1 MITPLPQ
8 LRETV
13 QARARHALACGALRP
28 IETEQRFI
36 DDGGIRFVIRMV
48 SSLREKAERQAQ
60 NLAAA
65 LQSGRQHNPFLPYDE
80 DLFVARLAPAHV
92 CLLNK
97 FNVIDH
103 HLLIVTSTYED
114 QEMLLT
120 EGDFAAL
127 KVCLDAL
134 GGLGFYNGGSCAG
147 ASQPHK
153 HLQLIPLPI
162 ADAGPAIPIAPL
174 LTAVGNDGPTALP
187 GLPFRH
193 AFARLGADHAG
204 TSATAIGTWAAA
216 ANALY
221 RRALAATGIGAV
233 ACAGG
238 ERQGAPYNFLMT
250 HAWMLVV
257 PRTREVFE
265 GISVNALGFAG
276 SLFVRD
282 ARELA
287 ILERAGPMAALR
299 QVGVSDS

>member
-1 MITPLPQ
+1 MNAPLPH

-13 QARARHALACGALRP
+13 QAQARHALACGALRP

-48 SSLREKAERQAQ
+48 SSLREKAERRAE

-65 LQSGRQHNPFLPYDE
+65 LQSGRQRNPFLPYDE
-80 DLFVARLAPAHV
+80 DLFVARLSPTHV

-103 HLLIVTSTYED
+103 HLLIVTSAYED

-120 EGDFAAL
+120 EADFAAL
-127 KVCLDAL
+127 GVCLDAL
-134 GGLGFYNGGSCAG
+134 GGLGFYNGGTCAG

-162 ADAGPAIPIAPL
+162 ADEGPAIPIAPL
-174 LTAVGNDGPTALP
+174 LADAGNGGPTALP

-193 AFARLGADHAG
+193 AFAQLGADHAG
-204 TSATAIGTWAAA
+204 TAAA
-216 ANALY
+216 ARATHAAYRQALT
-221 RRALAATGIGAV
+221 AAGIGTV
-233 ACAGG
+233 ATEGG
-238 ERQGAPYNFLMT
+238 TRQGAPYNLLMT
-250 HAWMLVV
+250 REWLLIV
-257 PRTREVFE
+257 PRTREGFE

-282 ARELA
+282 ASELA
-287 ILERAGPMAALR
+287 VLERAGPMAALQ
-299 QVGVSDS
+299 QVAVSAP

>member
-1 MITPLPQ
+1 MIAPPPQ

-13 QARARHALACGALRP
+13 LARARRALACGALRP

-48 SSLREKAERQAQ
+48 SSLREKALQQAE

-65 LQSGRQHNPFLPYDE
+65 LQSGRQPNPFLPYDE
-80 DLFVARLAPAHV
+80 DLFVARLSPSHV

-103 HLLIVTSTYED
+103 HLLIVTSAYED

-120 EGDFAAL
+120 EADFAAL
-127 KVCLDAL
+127 WACLDAL
-134 GGLGFYNGGSCAG
+134 GGLGFYNGGTCAG

-162 ADAGPAIPIAPL
+162 AAGGPAIPISPL
-174 LTAVGNDGPTALP
+174 LAAAGAQALITVS

-193 AFARLGADHAG
+193 AFARLDGGKADPAKTAHAV
-204 TSATAIGTWAAA
+204 
-216 ANALY
+216 Y
-221 RRALAATGIGAV
+221 RRALVMAGIGAL
-233 ACAGG
+233 ATDGG
-238 ERQGAPYNFLMT
+238 ERQQAPYNLLMT
-250 HAWMLVV
+250 RDWMLIV
-257 PRTREVFE
+257 PRAREKFE
-265 GISVNALGFAG
+265 GISINALGFAG

-282 ARELA
+282 DREFAL
-287 ILERAGPMAALR
+287 LERAGPMTALQQVAAPEGGR
-299 QVGVSDS
+299 